1 MLEKTKSL
9 QVNSHFPKEFFVD
22 YLFEGETDSVS
33 VNSVE
38 FVHCL
43 SIYGRNK
50 SINTKLTLIYTSSEK
65 IIKLK
70 LEEKEYEL
78 PILFYR
84 CSIVSEC
91 NIKSMV
97 DADVD
102 INYAEDFNDSK
113 VVCEFFFDSCSELVE
128 QMHHVVSADELL
140 SHRHH
145 SSERRLVCECTI
157 HRGGTSLPH

>member
-1 MLEKTKSL
+1 MYIDPQMSWSTKRRYLYRSKTEKNEKLSCQFSSSGIFFSMLEKTKSL

-33 VNSVE
+33 VNSIE

-70 LEEKEYEL
+70 LEEKEYEP

-91 NIKSMV
+91 NLKSMV

-113 VVCEFFFDSCSELVE
+113 VVCELFLDSCS
-128 QMHHVVSADELL
+128 D
-140 SHRHH
+140 
-145 SSERRLVCECTI
+145 
-157 HRGGTSLPH
+157 